1 MADIKKLL
9 DHPEKQVII
18 SKLASGESPKA
29 VSQYL
34 RNKYTK
40 PDENHLRLPVP
51 LLKEF
56 IDTYG
61 DHYGF
66 VKRIIKD
73 DQDGKL
79 DKQISESLLNNKE
92 WKERMAEVVDEEI
105 DFRLK
110 WRQLVHML
118 EARLEQV
125 FDKVQEN
132 PGSTK
137 SDYVMGK
144 YFELWQ
150 VALEKAD
157 KMIND
162 RPDVKIEHS
171 YTIQMVEQQSVAFQE
186 AIRRVLAKM
195 DPALSNLFIEMLNE
209 ELRTLKPDDAPVK
222 RLASDKK
229 QVDKMLDK
237 ASIIEAE
244 LDDDTEDEED
254 EDDEE

>member
-1 MADIKKLL
+1 MADVKKLL

-18 SKLASGESPKA
+18 SKLASGETPKTVA
-29 VSQYL
+29 QYL

-40 PDENHLRLPVP
+40 PDENHLRLPVA

-66 VKRIIKD
+66 VKRIVKD

-79 DKQISESLLNNKE
+79 DKQIADSLLSNKE
-92 WKERMAEVVDEEI
+92 WKDRMAEVTDEEI
-105 DFRLK
+105 DFRMK
-110 WRQLVHML
+110 WRQLLHML
-118 EARLEQV
+118 EARMEQV

-132 PGSTK
+132 PGSHK
-137 SDYVMGK
+137 ADYVMGK

-150 VALEKAD
+150 TALERAD
-157 KMIND
+157 KMINE

-171 YTIQMVEQQSVAFQE
+171 YTVQMVEQQSVAFQE
-186 AIRRVLAKM
+186 AIRRVLNKL
-195 DPALSNLFIEMLNE
+195 DPALSNMFIDMLNE
-209 ELRTLKPDDAPVK
+209 ELRSMKPDDAPK
-222 RLASDKK
+222 RSLQKDKT
-229 QVDKMLDK
+229 QVNKLLDK
-237 ASIIEAE
+237 AEVIETE
-244 LDDDTEDEED
+244 LDDE